1 MNKTV
6 TVSLAP
12 GHTYQ
17 QTIAA
22 GHHNVISDVATTA
35 GGADGGPDPKDLAL
49 GALGACTA
57 MTIIMVAAKRKWDLK
72 SVSVTVTLT
81 EETDPNDKKLRIAVI
96 TEDISVTGNLSDAE
110 LADIKAAAAKCPVY
124 KLFEGAKRLVTNVI
138 PPPAAVV
145 VSSTPTDTT
154 APDAPDTPVNKA
166 DVARQ
171 FGRTAEAYAR
181 SPGHAHGADLQILL
195 QLLSPQPTMTVLDVA
210 TGAGHTAAAVAPFVK
225 KVTASDLAPE
235 MIEQTLKLFGERG
248 LINVEAVVRDVEAL
262 EFDDASFDAVT
273 CRIAPHHFLDIEKA
287 LGEIARV
294 LKPGGVFVLE
304 DSCVPEARR
313 QDQFINHLEKLR
325 DPTHIR
331 SYTKKEWKAILQR
344 AGLNVV
350 RVRNYRKTHD
360 VADWIQR
367 SDLSAGDQQRVRD
380 AFNNAPAW
388 ARKQFAITYDG
399 TLAVSYSDDKVI
411 LRAVK
416 IA

>member
-6 TVSLAP
+6 TVSLVP
-12 GHTYQ
+12 GTTYQ

-22 GHHNVISDVATTA
+22 GHHNVISDVDTA
-35 GGADGGPDPKDLAL
+35 VGGADGGPDPKDLAL

-57 MTIIMVAAKRKWDLK
+57 MTIIMVAPKRKWDLK

-81 EETDPNDKKLRIAVI
+81 EETDPTDKKVRIAVI
-96 TEDISVTGNLSDAE
+96 TEDISVTGNLSDLE
-110 LADIKAAAAKCPVY
+110 LADIKATAAKCPVY

-138 PPPAAVV
+138 PPPAVV
-145 VSSTPTDTT
+145 VASQATT
-154 APDAPDTPVNKA
+154 APAAKDTPVNKA

-171 FGRTAEAYAR
+171 FGRTAEAYAK
-181 SPGHAHGADLQILL
+181 SAGHAHGADLQILL

-210 TGAGHTAAAVAPFVK
+210 TGAGHTAAAVAPFVE

-248 LINVEAVVRDVEAL
+248 LTNVQAVVRDVEAL

-313 QDQFINHLEKLR
+313 QDRFINHLEKLR

-331 SYTKKEWKAILQR
+331 SYTKKEWKSMLQR
-344 AGLNVV
+344 AGLKVV

-367 SDLSAGDQQRVRD
+367 SDLSAGDQQRVHD

-399 TLAVSYSDDKVI
+399 TRAVSYSDDKVI